1 MLTWL
6 LSKVSGWLLPAAGV
20 AFGLAAIFGTAQ
32 TYRLK
37 TAKAE
42 TAQVKQAWQLDRA
55 QAVAL
60 ALQAATA
67 YRAKEQAWQLAQK
80 EASDEAERQLTQA
93 RADAAIAD
101 AAAGRLQ
108 QRVAALIVQARA
120 AAANPVAAASS
131 TPVADPIGMLANV
144 LSRLDKAAG
153 QFAQN
158 ADESRAAGEA
168 CERSYDALT
177 K

>member
-6 LSKVSGWLLPAAGV
+6 LSKVSGWLLPVAGV

-42 TAQVKQAWQLDRA
+42 TAQVKQAWQLDKA

-60 ALQAATA
+60 ALQTATEN
-67 YRAKEQAWQLAQK
+67 RAKEQAVQLAQK
-80 EASDEAERQLTQA
+80 EASDEAERKLTQA

-101 AAAGRLQ
+101 AASGRLQ
-108 QRVAALIVQARA
+108 QRVATLIVQARA

-131 TPVADPIGMLANV
+131 TPAADPINLLADV
-144 LSRLDKAAG
+144 LKRSDAVSG
-153 QFAQN
+153 QL
-158 ADESRAAGEA
+158 ADYADQARIAGEA
-168 CERSYDALT
+168 CVAAYDALT